1 MEISSIIVKKKDVIV
16 KFQNKQESLKLSYDL
31 YTEHFLYVG
40 KEIDRKLYYKLK
52 NQSLYDSTLQWCK
65 NYLANHIIS
74 TFQLKK
80 KLEIK
85 KMSYKQ
91 ISAIIKTLQDINL
104 LNDIEYCKH
113 IINIENNKNHGKR
126 HIINKLYNAGITYS
140 LINTFLF
147 DDDEEKKKMYYSI
160 NRYKNKKAYQK
171 FDSKKLYKYLLQNGF
186 DEDLINEYLEA
197 NNTGNI

>member
-40 KEIDRKLYYKLK
+40 KDIDRKLYYKLK

-65 NYLANHIIS
+65 SYLANHIIS

-80 KLEIK
+80 KIEIK
-85 KMSYKQ
+85 KLSYKQ

-160 NRYKNKKAYQK
+160 NRYKNKKSYQK

-197 NNTGNI
+197 SNTGNI

>member
-1 MEISSIIVKKKDVIV
+1 M
-16 KFQNKQESLKLSYDL
+16 
-31 YTEHFLYVG
+31 
-40 KEIDRKLYYKLK
+40 
-52 NQSLYDSTLQWCK
+52 
-65 NYLANHIIS
+65 
-74 TFQLKK
+74 
-80 KLEIK
+80 
-85 KMSYKQ
+85 
-91 ISAIIKTLQDINL
+91 QDINL

-186 DEDLINEYLEA
+186 DEDLINEYLEI